1 MRKKGY
7 LYAALGAFGW
17 GTTFVATKIV
27 VTAVTP
33 GTFLFLRYL
42 IATLVLLAVYHGRPR
57 QKIAR
62 KDWPMIVLIS
72 VIGYNSFTNAI
83 LNQYADSAFR
93 TARIAASVVDADR
106 MEEYAA
112 SGGATEEYTRVYDM
126 LDRICNRSSATFV
139 YVIQPDISDYGH
151 ITFLF
156 STMKAGQGYQHY
168 EFGYLRETTNDDY
181 RRKYQKLYEGES
193 ERELVVRDRGY
204 IETDPHITAMV
215 PLKGEDGKT
224 KAILCVQYQMASII
238 EERNSFV
245 RKVLITM
252 ILVAA
257 AVSLGQVF
265 YLGRRLLHPLQI
277 ITKEA
282 SRFASENEMRDE
294 KLSSVIKNRDEIG
307 QLARAIDQME
317 EQIQSYVE
325 KITSI
330 TAEEEK
336 MRTELSLAARI
347 QLEALPGTFPA
358 FPDRDEF
365 DIYAS
370 MKPAKDVGGDFYD
383 FFLVDDDHLCLV
395 IADVSGK
402 GIPAALFMMV
412 SRTILANIAMMGM
425 SPKEVLEKANEAI
438 CANNKEEMFVTVWL
452 GILEISTGKVTAA
465 NAGHEYP
472 VLKKPDQDFE
482 ILIDKHGFVLGGM
495 EEVKYREY
503 EFDMEPG
510 SKLFLYTDGLP
521 EAADNE
527 QNMFGVELMMDA
539 LNESLNLST
548 KEILDHMKGRVDGF
562 VGSAPQFDDLTMLCI
577 EYFGSGGQKPVSA
590 EVEG

>member
-1 MRKKGY
+1 MREMKKPI
-7 LYAALGAFGW
+7 FDR
-17 GTTFVATKIV
+17 I
-27 VTAVTP
+27 AVKSIANI
-33 GTFLFLRYL
+33 
-42 IATLVLLAVYHGRPR
+42 IATLALFS
-57 QKIAR
+57 I
-62 KDWPMIVLIS
+62 LIS
-72 VIGYNSFTNAI
+72 VIGYTSFTDAI
-83 LNQYADSAFR
+83 LKQYADSAFR
-93 TARIAASVVDADR
+93 TAGIAESVVDADR
-106 MEEYAA
+106 MDEYAA
-112 SGGATEEYTRVYDM
+112 SGGVTEEYMRVYDL

-358 FPDRDEF
+358 FPDRNEF

-521 EAADNE
+521 EATDNE

-577 EYFGSGGQKPVSA
+577 EYFGSGGQKPVPA

>member
-1 MRKKGY
+1 MREMKKPI
-7 LYAALGAFGW
+7 FDR
-17 GTTFVATKIV
+17 I
-27 VTAVTP
+27 AVKSIANI
-33 GTFLFLRYL
+33 
-42 IATLVLLAVYHGRPR
+42 IATLALFS
-57 QKIAR
+57 I
-62 KDWPMIVLIS
+62 LIS

-412 SRTILANIAMMGM
+412 SRTILANIVMMGM

-521 EAADNE
+521 EATDNE

>member
-1 MRKKGY
+1 MRTNMREMKKPI
-7 LYAALGAFGW
+7 FDR
-17 GTTFVATKIV
+17 I
-27 VTAVTP
+27 AVKSIANI
-33 GTFLFLRYL
+33 
-42 IATLVLLAVYHGRPR
+42 IATLVLFS
-57 QKIAR
+57 I
-62 KDWPMIVLIS
+62 LIS
-72 VIGYNSFTNAI
+72 VIGYTSFTDAI
-83 LNQYADSAFR
+83 LKQYADSAFR

-358 FPDRDEF
+358 FPDRNEF

-521 EAADNE
+521 EATDNE

>member
-1 MRKKGY
+1 MKEMKIPFFDRIAVKSI
-7 LYAALGAFGW
+7 ANI
-17 GTTFVATKIV
+17 VATL
-27 VTAVTP
+27 A
-33 GTFLFLRYL
+33 LFS
-42 IATLVLLAVYHGRPR
+42 I
-57 QKIAR
+57 
-62 KDWPMIVLIS
+62 LIS
-72 VIGYNSFTNAI
+72 VIGYTSFTHAI
-83 LNQYADSAFR
+83 LNQYSESAFK
-93 TARIAASVVDADR
+93 TADIAASIVDADR
-106 MEEYAA
+106 MDEYAA
-112 SGGATEEYTRVYDM
+112 SGGATEEYMRVYNM
-126 LDRICNRSSATFV
+126 LDSICNRSRATFV
-139 YVIQPDISDYGH
+139 YVIRPDLSDYAH

-181 RRKYQKLYEGES
+181 RRKYQELYEGES
-193 ERELVVRDRGY
+193 ERELVIRDRGY

-215 PLKGEDGKT
+215 PLKGTDGKT
-224 KAILCVQYQMASII
+224 KAILCVQYQMASVVQL
-238 EERNSFV
+238 RNSFV
-245 RKVLITM
+245 KKVLITM
-252 ILVAA
+252 ILVALA
-257 AVSLGQVF
+257 ASLGQVL

-307 QLARAIDQME
+307 QLAGAIDQME

-325 KITSI
+325 KITFI

-347 QLEALPGTFPA
+347 QLEALPGNFPA
-358 FPDRDEF
+358 FPERNEF

-425 SPKEVLEKANEAI
+425 SPREVLEKTNDAI
-438 CANNKEEMFVTVWL
+438 CANNNEEMFVTVWL

-472 VLKKPDQDFE
+472 VLKKPGRDFE
-482 ILIDKHGFVLGGM
+482 ILIDKHGFVVGGM
-495 EEVKYREY
+495 ENVKYKEY
-503 EFDMEPG
+503 EFNMEPG
-510 SKLFLYTDGLP
+510 AMLFLYTDGLP
-521 EAADNE
+521 EATNKE
-527 QNMFGVELMMDA
+527 ETMFGVELMMDA
-539 LNESLNLST
+539 LNESLDLSP
-548 KEILDHMKGRVDGF
+548 KEILDHMKERVDGF
-562 VGSAPQFDDLTMLCI
+562 VGSAPQFDDLTMLSL
-577 EYFGSGGQKPVSA
+577 EYFGPGGQPGGQKPEPAA
-590 EVEG
+590 EENYGQKPEPAAQENCGQKPEPAAQEG

>member
-1 MRKKGY
+1 MSAGISFCLVLTTVRVRANMREMKKPI
-7 LYAALGAFGW
+7 FDR
-17 GTTFVATKIV
+17 I
-27 VTAVTP
+27 AVKSIANI
-33 GTFLFLRYL
+33 
-42 IATLVLLAVYHGRPR
+42 IATLALFS
-57 QKIAR
+57 I
-62 KDWPMIVLIS
+62 LIS
-72 VIGYNSFTNAI
+72 VIGYTSFTNAI

-93 TARIAASVVDADR
+93 TAGIAASVVDADR
-106 MEEYAA
+106 MDEYAA
-112 SGGATEEYTRVYDM
+112 SGGTTEEYLRVYDL

-358 FPDRDEF
+358 FPDRNEF

-521 EAADNE
+521 EATDNE

-577 EYFGSGGQKPVSA
+577 EYFGSGGQKPVPA

>member
-1 MRKKGY
+1 MSAGISFCLVLTTVRVRANMREMKKPI
-7 LYAALGAFGW
+7 FDR
-17 GTTFVATKIV
+17 I
-27 VTAVTP
+27 AVKSIANI
-33 GTFLFLRYL
+33 
-42 IATLVLLAVYHGRPR
+42 IATLALFS
-57 QKIAR
+57 I
-62 KDWPMIVLIS
+62 LIS
-72 VIGYNSFTNAI
+72 VIGYTSFTDAI
-83 LNQYADSAFR
+83 LKQYADSAFR
-93 TARIAASVVDADR
+93 TAGIAESVVDADR
-106 MEEYAA
+106 MDEYAA
-112 SGGATEEYTRVYDM
+112 SGGVTEEYMRVYDL

-139 YVIQPDISDYGH
+139 YVIRPDLSDYGH

-358 FPDRDEF
+358 FPDRYEF

-521 EAADNE
+521 EATDNE

-577 EYFGSGGQKPVSA
+577 EYFGSGGQKPVPA

>member
-1 MRKKGY
+1 MREMKKPI
-7 LYAALGAFGW
+7 FDR
-17 GTTFVATKIV
+17 I
-27 VTAVTP
+27 AVKSIANI
-33 GTFLFLRYL
+33 
-42 IATLVLLAVYHGRPR
+42 IATLALFS
-57 QKIAR
+57 I
-62 KDWPMIVLIS
+62 LIS

-126 LDRICNRSSATFV
+126 LDRICNRSGATFV

-358 FPDRDEF
+358 FPDRNEF

-577 EYFGSGGQKPVSA
+577 EYFGSGGQKPVPA

>member
-1 MRKKGY
+1 MKEMKIPFIDRIAVKSI
-7 LYAALGAFGW
+7 ANI
-17 GTTFVATKIV
+17 VATL
-27 VTAVTP
+27 A
-33 GTFLFLRYL
+33 LFS
-42 IATLVLLAVYHGRPR
+42 I
-57 QKIAR
+57 
-62 KDWPMIVLIS
+62 LIS
-72 VIGYNSFTNAI
+72 VIGYTSFTHAI
-83 LNQYADSAFR
+83 LNQYSESAFK
-93 TARIAASVVDADR
+93 TADIAASVVDADR
-106 MEEYAA
+106 MDEYAA
-112 SGGATEEYTRVYDM
+112 SGGATEEYMRVYNM
-126 LDRICNRSSATFV
+126 LDSICNRSRATFV
-139 YVIQPDISDYGH
+139 YVIRPDLSDYAH

-193 ERELVVRDRGY
+193 EGELVIRDRGY

-215 PLKGEDGKT
+215 PLKGTDGKT
-224 KAILCVQYQMASII
+224 KAILCVQYQMASVVKS
-238 EERNSFV
+238 RNSFV
-245 RKVLITM
+245 KKVLITM
-252 ILVAA
+252 ILVALA
-257 AVSLGQVF
+257 ASLGQVL

-307 QLARAIDQME
+307 QLAGAIDQME

-325 KITSI
+325 KITFI

-336 MRTELSLAARI
+336 MKTELSLAARI
-347 QLEALPGTFPA
+347 QLEALPGNFPA
-358 FPDRDEF
+358 FPERNEF

-425 SPKEVLEKANEAI
+425 SPREVLEKTNDAI
-438 CANNKEEMFVTVWL
+438 CANNNEEMFVTVWL

-472 VLKKPDQDFE
+472 VLKKPGRDFE
-482 ILIDKHGFVLGGM
+482 ILIDKHGFVVGGM
-495 EEVKYREY
+495 ENVKYKEY
-503 EFDMEPG
+503 EFNMEPG
-510 SKLFLYTDGLP
+510 AMLFLYTDGLP
-521 EAADNE
+521 EATNKE
-527 QNMFGVELMMDA
+527 ETMFGVELMMDA
-539 LNESLNLST
+539 LNESLDLSP
-548 KEILDHMKGRVDGF
+548 KEILDHMKERVDGF
-562 VGSAPQFDDLTMLCI
+562 VGSAPQFDDLTMLSL
-577 EYFGSGGQKPVSA
+577 EYFGPGGQPGGQKPEPAA
-590 EVEG
+590 EENCGQKPEPAAKENCGQKPEHAAQEG

>member
-1 MRKKGY
+1 MREMKKPI
-7 LYAALGAFGW
+7 FDR
-17 GTTFVATKIV
+17 I
-27 VTAVTP
+27 AVKSIANI
-33 GTFLFLRYL
+33 
-42 IATLVLLAVYHGRPR
+42 IATLALFS
-57 QKIAR
+57 I
-62 KDWPMIVLIS
+62 LIS

-126 LDRICNRSSATFV
+126 LDRICNRSGATFV

-238 EERNSFV
+238 KERNSFV

-358 FPDRDEF
+358 FPDRNEF

-577 EYFGSGGQKPVSA
+577 EYFGSGGQKPVPA

>member
-1 MRKKGY
+1 MSAGISFCLVLTTVRVRANMREMKKPI
-7 LYAALGAFGW
+7 FDR
-17 GTTFVATKIV
+17 I
-27 VTAVTP
+27 AVKSIANI
-33 GTFLFLRYL
+33 
-42 IATLVLLAVYHGRPR
+42 IATLSLFS
-57 QKIAR
+57 I
-62 KDWPMIVLIS
+62 LIS

-358 FPDRDEF
+358 FPDRNEF

-521 EAADNE
+521 EATDNE

>member
-1 MRKKGY
+1 MREMKKPI
-7 LYAALGAFGW
+7 FDR
-17 GTTFVATKIV
+17 I
-27 VTAVTP
+27 AVKSIANI
-33 GTFLFLRYL
+33 
-42 IATLVLLAVYHGRPR
+42 IATLVLFS
-57 QKIAR
+57 I
-62 KDWPMIVLIS
+62 LIS
-72 VIGYNSFTNAI
+72 VIGYTSFTDAI
-83 LNQYADSAFR
+83 LKQYADSAFR
-93 TARIAASVVDADR
+93 TAGIAASVVDADQ
-106 MEEYAA
+106 MDEYAA
-112 SGGATEEYTRVYDM
+112 SGGVTEEYTRVYDM

-139 YVIQPDISDYGH
+139 YVIQPDLSDYGH

-193 ERELVVRDRGY
+193 ERELVIRDRGY

-215 PLKGEDGKT
+215 PLKGSDGKT
-224 KAILCVQYQMASII
+224 KAILCVQYQMAAVVES
-238 EERNSFV
+238 RNSFV
-245 RKVLITM
+245 KKVLITM

-282 SRFASENEMRDE
+282 SRFASENVMRDE

-307 QLARAIDQME
+307 QLAGAIDQME

-358 FPDRDEF
+358 FPERNEF
-365 DIYAS
+365 DIHAS
-370 MKPAKDVGGDFYD
+370 MKPAKEVGGDFYD

-425 SPKEVLEKANEAI
+425 PPGEVLEKANEAI

-472 VLKKPDQDFE
+472 VLKEPGQDFE
-482 ILIDKHGFVLGGM
+482 ILIDKHSFVVGGM
-495 EEVKYREY
+495 EDVKYREY
-503 EFDMEPG
+503 EFNMEPG
-510 SKLFLYTDGLP
+510 AKLFLYTDGLP
-521 EAADNE
+521 EATDNKE
-527 QNMFGVELMMDA
+527 NMFGIELMVDA
-539 LNESLNLST
+539 LNESPDLSP
-548 KEILDHMKGRVDGF
+548 KDILDHMKEKVDGF
-562 VGSAPQFDDLTMLCI
+562 VGTAPRFDDLTMLCL
-577 EYFGSGGQKPVSA
+577 EYFGPGGQKPEPAA
-590 EVEG
+590 EDSCGEKA

>member
-1 MRKKGY
+1 MSAGISFCLVLTTVRVRANMREMKKPI
-7 LYAALGAFGW
+7 FDR
-17 GTTFVATKIV
+17 I
-27 VTAVTP
+27 AVKSIANI
-33 GTFLFLRYL
+33 
-42 IATLVLLAVYHGRPR
+42 IATLALFS
-57 QKIAR
+57 I
-62 KDWPMIVLIS
+62 LIS
-72 VIGYNSFTNAI
+72 VIGYTSFTNAI

-358 FPDRDEF
+358 FPDRNEF

-521 EAADNE
+521 EATDNE

-577 EYFGSGGQKPVSA
+577 EYFGSGGQKPVPA

>member
-1 MRKKGY
+1 MREMKKPI
-7 LYAALGAFGW
+7 FDR
-17 GTTFVATKIV
+17 I
-27 VTAVTP
+27 AVKSIANI
-33 GTFLFLRYL
+33 
-42 IATLVLLAVYHGRPR
+42 IATLALFS
-57 QKIAR
+57 I
-62 KDWPMIVLIS
+62 LIS

-112 SGGATEEYTRVYDM
+112 SGGATEECTRVYDM
-126 LDRICNRSSATFV
+126 LDRICNRSGATFV

-193 ERELVVRDRGY
+193 ERELVVRDRGF
-204 IETDPHITAMV
+204 IENDPHITAMV
-215 PLKGEDGKT
+215 PLRGEDGKT

-358 FPDRDEF
+358 FPDRNEF

-577 EYFGSGGQKPVSA
+577 EYFGSGGQKPVPA

>member
-1 MRKKGY
+1 MREMKKPI
-7 LYAALGAFGW
+7 FDR
-17 GTTFVATKIV
+17 I
-27 VTAVTP
+27 AVKSIANI
-33 GTFLFLRYL
+33 
-42 IATLVLLAVYHGRPR
+42 IATLALFS
-57 QKIAR
+57 I
-62 KDWPMIVLIS
+62 LIS

-358 FPDRDEF
+358 FPDRNEF

-370 MKPAKDVGGDFYD
+370 MKPAKEVGGDFYD

-521 EAADNE
+521 EATNNE
-527 QNMFGVELMMDA
+527 EEMFGVELMIDA
-539 LNESLNLST
+539 LNESLICRQRKFLAT
-548 KEILDHMKGRVDGF
+548 
-562 VGSAPQFDDLTMLCI
+562 
-577 EYFGSGGQKPVSA
+577 
-590 EVEG
+590 

>member
-1 MRKKGY
+1 MSAGISFCLVLTTVRVRANMREMKKPI
-7 LYAALGAFGW
+7 FDR
-17 GTTFVATKIV
+17 I
-27 VTAVTP
+27 AVKSIANI
-33 GTFLFLRYL
+33 
-42 IATLVLLAVYHGRPR
+42 IATLSLFS
-57 QKIAR
+57 I
-62 KDWPMIVLIS
+62 LIS

-358 FPDRDEF
+358 FPDRNEF

-412 SRTILANIAMMGM
+412 SRTILANIAMMVM

-521 EAADNE
+521 EATDNE

>member
-1 MRKKGY
+1 MSACISFCLVLTTVRVRANMREMKKPI
-7 LYAALGAFGW
+7 FDR
-17 GTTFVATKIV
+17 I
-27 VTAVTP
+27 AVKSIANI
-33 GTFLFLRYL
+33 
-42 IATLVLLAVYHGRPR
+42 IATLALFS
-57 QKIAR
+57 I
-62 KDWPMIVLIS
+62 LIS

-112 SGGATEEYTRVYDM
+112 SGGETEECTRVYDM
-126 LDRICNRSSATFV
+126 LDRICNRSGATFV

-215 PLKGEDGKT
+215 PLRGEDGKT

-358 FPDRDEF
+358 FPDRNEF

-577 EYFGSGGQKPVSA
+577 EYFGSGGQKPVPA

>member
-1 MRKKGY
+1 MREMKKPI
-7 LYAALGAFGW
+7 FDR
-17 GTTFVATKIV
+17 I
-27 VTAVTP
+27 AVKSIANI
-33 GTFLFLRYL
+33 
-42 IATLVLLAVYHGRPR
+42 IATLALFS
-57 QKIAR
+57 I
-62 KDWPMIVLIS
+62 LIS

-112 SGGATEEYTRVYDM
+112 SGGATEECTRVYDM
-126 LDRICNRSSATFV
+126 LDRICNRSGATFV

-215 PLKGEDGKT
+215 PLRGEDGKT

-358 FPDRDEF
+358 FPDRNEF

-577 EYFGSGGQKPVSA
+577 EYFGSGGQKPVPA

>member
-1 MRKKGY
+1 MSAGISFCLVLTTVRVRANMREMKKPI
-7 LYAALGAFGW
+7 FDR
-17 GTTFVATKIV
+17 I
-27 VTAVTP
+27 AVKSIANI
-33 GTFLFLRYL
+33 
-42 IATLVLLAVYHGRPR
+42 IATLALFS
-57 QKIAR
+57 I
-62 KDWPMIVLIS
+62 LIS

-156 STMKAGQGYQHY
+156 STMKACQGYQHY

-521 EAADNE
+521 EATDNE

>member
-1 MRKKGY
+1 MSAGISFCLVLTTVRVRANMREMKKPI
-7 LYAALGAFGW
+7 FDR
-17 GTTFVATKIV
+17 I
-27 VTAVTP
+27 AVKSIANI
-33 GTFLFLRYL
+33 
-42 IATLVLLAVYHGRPR
+42 IATLSLFS
-57 QKIAR
+57 I
-62 KDWPMIVLIS
+62 LIS

-358 FPDRDEF
+358 FPDRNEF

>member
-1 MRKKGY
+1 MSAGISFCLVLTTVRVRANMREMKKPI
-7 LYAALGAFGW
+7 FDR
-17 GTTFVATKIV
+17 I
-27 VTAVTP
+27 AVKSIANI
-33 GTFLFLRYL
+33 
-42 IATLVLLAVYHGRPR
+42 IATLALFS
-57 QKIAR
+57 I
-62 KDWPMIVLIS
+62 LIS
-72 VIGYNSFTNAI
+72 VIGYTSFTNAI

-93 TARIAASVVDADR
+93 TAGIAASVVDADR
-106 MEEYAA
+106 MDEYAA
-112 SGGATEEYTRVYDM
+112 SGGTTEEYLRVYDL

-358 FPDRDEF
+358 FPDRNEF

-510 SKLFLYTDGLP
+510 AKLFLYTDGLP
-521 EAADNE
+521 EATDNE

>member
-1 MRKKGY
+1 MSAGISFCLVLTTVRVRANMREMKKPI
-7 LYAALGAFGW
+7 FDR
-17 GTTFVATKIV
+17 I
-27 VTAVTP
+27 AVKSIANI
-33 GTFLFLRYL
+33 
-42 IATLVLLAVYHGRPR
+42 IATLALFS
-57 QKIAR
+57 I
-62 KDWPMIVLIS
+62 LIS

-358 FPDRDEF
+358 FPDRNEF

-370 MKPAKDVGGDFYD
+370 MKLAKDVGGDFYD

-510 SKLFLYTDGLP
+510 AKLFLYTDGLP
-521 EAADNE
+521 EATDNE

-577 EYFGSGGQKPVSA
+577 EYFGSGGQKPVPA

>member
-1 MRKKGY
+1 MSAGISFCLVLTTVRVRANMREMKKPI
-7 LYAALGAFGW
+7 FDR
-17 GTTFVATKIV
+17 I
-27 VTAVTP
+27 AVKSIANI
-33 GTFLFLRYL
+33 
-42 IATLVLLAVYHGRPR
+42 IATLALFS
-57 QKIAR
+57 I
-62 KDWPMIVLIS
+62 LIS

-521 EAADNE
+521 EATDNE

>member
-1 MRKKGY
+1 MSAGISFCLVLTTVRVRANMREMKKPI
-7 LYAALGAFGW
+7 FDR
-17 GTTFVATKIV
+17 I
-27 VTAVTP
+27 AVKSIANI
-33 GTFLFLRYL
+33 
-42 IATLVLLAVYHGRPR
+42 IATLSLFS
-57 QKIAR
+57 I
-62 KDWPMIVLIS
+62 LIS

-358 FPDRDEF
+358 FPDRNEF

-510 SKLFLYTDGLP
+510 AKLFLYTDGLP
-521 EAADNE
+521 EATDNE

>member
-1 MRKKGY
+1 MSAGISFCLVLTTVRVRANMREMKKPI
-7 LYAALGAFGW
+7 FDR
-17 GTTFVATKIV
+17 I
-27 VTAVTP
+27 AVKSIANI
-33 GTFLFLRYL
+33 
-42 IATLVLLAVYHGRPR
+42 IATLALFS
-57 QKIAR
+57 I
-62 KDWPMIVLIS
+62 LIS

-358 FPDRDEF
+358 FPDRNEF

-370 MKPAKDVGGDFYD
+370 MKLAKDVGGDFYD

-510 SKLFLYTDGLP
+510 AKLFLYTDGLP
-521 EAADNE
+521 EATDNE

>member
-1 MRKKGY
+1 MREMKKPI
-7 LYAALGAFGW
+7 FDR
-17 GTTFVATKIV
+17 I
-27 VTAVTP
+27 AVKSIANI
-33 GTFLFLRYL
+33 
-42 IATLVLLAVYHGRPR
+42 IATLSLFS
-57 QKIAR
+57 I
-62 KDWPMIVLIS
+62 LIS

-358 FPDRDEF
+358 FPDRNEF

-521 EAADNE
+521 EATDNE

>member
-1 MRKKGY
+1 MSAGISFCLVLTTVRVRANMREMKKPI
-7 LYAALGAFGW
+7 FDR
-17 GTTFVATKIV
+17 I
-27 VTAVTP
+27 AVKSIANI
-33 GTFLFLRYL
+33 
-42 IATLVLLAVYHGRPR
+42 IATLALFS
-57 QKIAR
+57 I
-62 KDWPMIVLIS
+62 LIS
-72 VIGYNSFTNAI
+72 VIGYTSFTDAI
-83 LNQYADSAFR
+83 LKQYADSAFR
-93 TARIAASVVDADR
+93 TAGIAESVVDADR
-106 MEEYAA
+106 MDEYAA
-112 SGGATEEYTRVYDM
+112 SGGVTEEYMRVYDL

-139 YVIQPDISDYGH
+139 YVIRPDLSDYGH

-215 PLKGEDGKT
+215 PLKGGDGKT
-224 KAILCVQYQMASII
+224 KAILCVQYQMATII
-238 EERNSFV
+238 GVRNSFV
-245 RKVLITM
+245 KKVLITM
-252 ILVAA
+252 ILVAL
-257 AVSLGQVF
+257 AVSIGQMT

-358 FPDRDEF
+358 FPDRNEF

-510 SKLFLYTDGLP
+510 AKLFLYTDGLP
-521 EAADNE
+521 EATDNE

>member
-1 MRKKGY
+1 MSAGISFCLVLTTVRVRANMREMKKPI
-7 LYAALGAFGW
+7 FDR
-17 GTTFVATKIV
+17 I
-27 VTAVTP
+27 AVKSIANI
-33 GTFLFLRYL
+33 
-42 IATLVLLAVYHGRPR
+42 IATLALFS
-57 QKIAR
+57 I
-62 KDWPMIVLIS
+62 LIS
-72 VIGYNSFTNAI
+72 VIGYTSFTNAI

-93 TARIAASVVDADR
+93 TAGIAASVVDADR
-106 MEEYAA
+106 MDEYAA
-112 SGGATEEYTRVYDM
+112 SGGTTEEYLRVYDL

-358 FPDRDEF
+358 FPDRNEF

-521 EAADNE
+521 EATDNE

>member
-1 MRKKGY
+1 MPVGISFCLVLTTVRVRANMREMKKPI
-7 LYAALGAFGW
+7 FDR
-17 GTTFVATKIV
+17 I
-27 VTAVTP
+27 AVKSIANI
-33 GTFLFLRYL
+33 
-42 IATLVLLAVYHGRPR
+42 IATLALFS
-57 QKIAR
+57 I
-62 KDWPMIVLIS
+62 LIS

-358 FPDRDEF
+358 FPDRNEF

-521 EAADNE
+521 EATDNE

>member
-1 MRKKGY
+1 MSAGISFCLVLTTVRVRANMREMKKPI
-7 LYAALGAFGW
+7 FDR
-17 GTTFVATKIV
+17 I
-27 VTAVTP
+27 AVKSIANI
-33 GTFLFLRYL
+33 
-42 IATLVLLAVYHGRPR
+42 IATLALFS
-57 QKIAR
+57 I
-62 KDWPMIVLIS
+62 LIS

-358 FPDRDEF
+358 FPDRYEF

-510 SKLFLYTDGLP
+510 SKLFLYTDGVTEAMDGDENLYGEKRLINLLSFGDNYP
-521 EAADNE
+521 EATDENGIAGAVCEMVSADIKEFVQGAE
-527 QNMFGVELMMDA
+527 Q
-539 LNESLNLST
+539 S
-548 KEILDHMKGRVDGF
+548 
-562 VGSAPQFDDLTMLCI
+562 DDITMLCVR
-577 EYFGSGGQKPVSA
+577 YL
-590 EVEG
+590 

>member
-1 MRKKGY
+1 MSAGISFCLVLTTVRVRANMREMKKPI
-7 LYAALGAFGW
+7 FDR
-17 GTTFVATKIV
+17 I
-27 VTAVTP
+27 AVKSIANI
-33 GTFLFLRYL
+33 
-42 IATLVLLAVYHGRPR
+42 IATLALFS
-57 QKIAR
+57 I
-62 KDWPMIVLIS
+62 LIS

-358 FPDRDEF
+358 FPDRNEF

-577 EYFGSGGQKPVSA
+577 EYFGSGGQKPVPA

>member
-1 MRKKGY
+1 MREMKKPI
-7 LYAALGAFGW
+7 FDR
-17 GTTFVATKIV
+17 I
-27 VTAVTP
+27 AVKSIANI
-33 GTFLFLRYL
+33 
-42 IATLVLLAVYHGRPR
+42 IATLALFS
-57 QKIAR
+57 I
-62 KDWPMIVLIS
+62 LIS

-358 FPDRDEF
+358 FPDRNEF

-521 EAADNE
+521 EATDNE

-577 EYFGSGGQKPVSA
+577 EYFGSGGQKPVPA

>member
-1 MRKKGY
+1 MPVGISFCLVLTTVRVRANMREMKKPI
-7 LYAALGAFGW
+7 FDR
-17 GTTFVATKIV
+17 I
-27 VTAVTP
+27 AVKSIANI
-33 GTFLFLRYL
+33 
-42 IATLVLLAVYHGRPR
+42 IATLALFS
-57 QKIAR
+57 I
-62 KDWPMIVLIS
+62 LIS

-325 KITSI
+325 KITS
-330 TAEEEK
+330 
-336 MRTELSLAARI
+336 
-347 QLEALPGTFPA
+347 FPA
-358 FPDRDEF
+358 FPDRNEF

-521 EAADNE
+521 EATDNE

-577 EYFGSGGQKPVSA
+577 EYFGSGGQKPVPA

>member
-1 MRKKGY
+1 MREMKKPI
-7 LYAALGAFGW
+7 FDR
-17 GTTFVATKIV
+17 I
-27 VTAVTP
+27 AVKSIANI
-33 GTFLFLRYL
+33 
-42 IATLVLLAVYHGRPR
+42 IATLALFS
-57 QKIAR
+57 I
-62 KDWPMIVLIS
+62 LIS

-521 EAADNE
+521 EATDNE

>member
-1 MRKKGY
+1 MSAGISFCLVLTTVRVRANMREMKKPI
-7 LYAALGAFGW
+7 FDR
-17 GTTFVATKIV
+17 I
-27 VTAVTP
+27 AVKSIANI
-33 GTFLFLRYL
+33 
-42 IATLVLLAVYHGRPR
+42 IATLSLFS
-57 QKIAR
+57 I
-62 KDWPMIVLIS
+62 LIS

-215 PLKGEDGKT
+215 PLKGGDGKT
-224 KAILCVQYQMASII
+224 KAILCVQYQMATII
-238 EERNSFV
+238 GVRNSFV
-245 RKVLITM
+245 KKVLITM
-252 ILVAA
+252 ILVAL
-257 AVSLGQVF
+257 AVSIGQVT

-358 FPDRDEF
+358 FPDRNEF

-521 EAADNE
+521 EATDNE

-577 EYFGSGGQKPVSA
+577 EYFGSGGQKPVPA

>member
-1 MRKKGY
+1 MREMKKPI
-7 LYAALGAFGW
+7 FDR
-17 GTTFVATKIV
+17 I
-27 VTAVTP
+27 AVKSIANI
-33 GTFLFLRYL
+33 
-42 IATLVLLAVYHGRPR
+42 IATLALFS
-57 QKIAR
+57 I
-62 KDWPMIVLIS
+62 LIS

-126 LDRICNRSSATFV
+126 LDRICNRSGATFV

-358 FPDRDEF
+358 FPDRNEF

-503 EFDMEPG
+503 DFDMEPG

-577 EYFGSGGQKPVSA
+577 EYFGSGGQKPVPA

>member
-1 MRKKGY
+1 MSAGISFCLVLTTVRVRANMREMKKPI
-7 LYAALGAFGW
+7 FDR
-17 GTTFVATKIV
+17 I
-27 VTAVTP
+27 AVKSIANI
-33 GTFLFLRYL
+33 
-42 IATLVLLAVYHGRPR
+42 IATLALFS
-57 QKIAR
+57 I
-62 KDWPMIVLIS
+62 LIS
-72 VIGYNSFTNAI
+72 VIGYTSFTDAI
-83 LNQYADSAFR
+83 LKQYADSAFR
-93 TARIAASVVDADR
+93 TAGIAESVVDADR
-106 MEEYAA
+106 MDEYAA
-112 SGGATEEYTRVYDM
+112 SGGVTEEYMRVYDL

-139 YVIQPDISDYGH
+139 YVIRPDLSDYGH

-215 PLKGEDGKT
+215 PLKGGDGKT
-224 KAILCVQYQMASII
+224 KAILCVQYQMATII
-238 EERNSFV
+238 GVRNSFV
-245 RKVLITM
+245 KKVLITM
-252 ILVAA
+252 ILVAL
-257 AVSLGQVF
+257 AVSIGQVT

-358 FPDRDEF
+358 FPDRNEF

-577 EYFGSGGQKPVSA
+577 EYFGSGGQKPVPA

>member
-1 MRKKGY
+1 MSAGISFCLVLTTVRVRANMREMKKPI
-7 LYAALGAFGW
+7 FDR
-17 GTTFVATKIV
+17 I
-27 VTAVTP
+27 AVKSIANI
-33 GTFLFLRYL
+33 
-42 IATLVLLAVYHGRPR
+42 IATLALFS
-57 QKIAR
+57 I
-62 KDWPMIVLIS
+62 LIS
-72 VIGYNSFTNAI
+72 VIGYTSFTDAI
-83 LNQYADSAFR
+83 LKQYADSAFR
-93 TARIAASVVDADR
+93 TAGIAESVVDADR
-106 MEEYAA
+106 MDEYAA
-112 SGGATEEYTRVYDM
+112 SGGVTEEYMRVYDL

-139 YVIQPDISDYGH
+139 YVIRPDLSDYGH

-215 PLKGEDGKT
+215 PLKGGDGKT
-224 KAILCVQYQMASII
+224 KAILCVQYQMATII
-238 EERNSFV
+238 GVRNSFV
-245 RKVLITM
+245 KKVLITM
-252 ILVAA
+252 ILVAL
-257 AVSLGQVF
+257 AVSIGQVT

-358 FPDRDEF
+358 FPDRNEF

-521 EAADNE
+521 EATDNE

-577 EYFGSGGQKPVSA
+577 EYFGSGGQKPVPA

>member
-1 MRKKGY
+1 MSAGISFCLVLTTVRVRANMREMKKPI
-7 LYAALGAFGW
+7 FDR
-17 GTTFVATKIV
+17 I
-27 VTAVTP
+27 AVKSIANI
-33 GTFLFLRYL
+33 
-42 IATLVLLAVYHGRPR
+42 IATLSLFS
-57 QKIAR
+57 I
-62 KDWPMIVLIS
+62 LIS

-215 PLKGEDGKT
+215 PLKGEDGKI

-358 FPDRDEF
+358 FPDRNEF

-510 SKLFLYTDGLP
+510 AKLFLYTDGLP
-521 EAADNE
+521 EATDNE